1 MLKKGVQER
10 YTQNGEALR
19 RYDGFLHHMLQA
31 DVNRLGEM
39 QSRWANL
46 SRQLQQ
52 LDGRFR
58 IARNQIPDDGSME
71 VLKETTPMTRQD
83 DYYGGTSSG
92 SGSNSRLDS
101 GSAHK
106 PALSRTGSRSPVT
119 EMHRTIRRQ
128 SSTVSQGAP
137 GEKPRWDVG
146 TRPPPVPNV
155 PAMYQTPSSRRLSTF
170 GPRPPA
176 PRSPTPS
183 SSSVTSGSRI
193 SVPGSRIPVR
203 SPTTFTGTRSELVVP
218 SLSSTNSN
226 DNILAGASR
235 RQTLGPDSYLT
246 PTRPRASA
254 PFSIPRSTTPSL
266 APRAASYGATLG
278 PGARSEPRRT
288 LGRNPP
294 SSFRSTTPTP
304 SRPSS
309 RMSTSSFLVS
319 TAALHPFEPS
329 KYDLLDQEVQ
339 KVIQSTE
346 FKLFVAR
353 LDVPLKRGQM
363 KRDDE
368 EWKGEFAFGA
378 GERSS
383 SVKLLKLVGRA
394 MDGGN
399 VRMKVMC
406 RVAGAWQE
414 LSAVLR
420 DRMARAPAQSP

>member
-1 MLKKGVQER
+1 
-10 YTQNGEALR
+10 
-19 RYDGFLHHMLQA
+19 
-31 DVNRLGEM
+31 M
-39 QSRWANL
+39 QSRWADL

-52 LDGRFR
+52 LDRRFR
-58 IARNQIPDDGSME
+58 TAKPQNADEDEAVELLKDGKSS
-71 VLKETTPMTRQD
+71 MTRQG
-83 DYYGGTSSG
+83 DYFGGA
-92 SGSNSRLDS
+92 SNGRLDPD
-101 GSAHK
+101 SALGHSK
-106 PALSRTGSRSPVT
+106 PALSRVGSRSPVA
-119 EMHRTIRRQ
+119 EMARTTRRQ
-128 SSTVSQGAP
+128 SSTISQGAN

-183 SSSVTSGSRI
+183 SSSITSSSRI

-203 SPTTFTGTRSELVVP
+203 SPPPTGTRSELVVP
-218 SLSSTNSN
+218 SFTSSNSHES
-226 DNILAGASR
+226 LMAGTSR

-246 PTRPRASA
+246 PTRPRQSV
-254 PFSIPRSTTPSL
+254 PFSLPRSTTPSL
-266 APRAASYGATLG
+266 APRSTSYGATLG
-278 PGARSEPRRT
+278 PGVRSEPRRT

-309 RMSTSSFLVS
+309 RMSASSFLVS
-319 TAALHPFEPS
+319 PAALHPFEPS
-329 KYDLLDQEVQ
+329 KYDLLDQEVHRVMQ
-339 KVIQSTE
+339 ATE
-346 FKLFVAR
+346 FNLFVAR
-353 LDVPLKRGQM
+353 LDPALKRGQR

-368 EWKGEFAFGA
+368 EWKGEFVFGA

-394 MDGGN
+394 MDGGQ
-399 VRMKVMC
+399 VRTKVMC

-414 LSAVLR
+414 LSAVLK
-420 DRMARAPAQSP
+420 DRMARAPQSP

>member
-1 MLKKGVQER
+1 
-10 YTQNGEALR
+10 
-19 RYDGFLHHMLQA
+19 
-31 DVNRLGEM
+31 M
-39 QSRWANL
+39 QSRWATL

-58 IARNQIPDDGSME
+58 IARNQVPDDGSME

-83 DYYGGTSSG
+83 EYYGGTSSG
-92 SGSNSRLDS
+92 SGSNGRLDP

-128 SSTVSQGAP
+128 SSIVSQGAP
-137 GEKPRWDVG
+137 GEKPRWDIG

-155 PAMYQTPSSRRLSTF
+155 PAMHQTPSSRRLSTF
-170 GPRPPA
+170 GPKPPA

-203 SPTTFTGTRSELVVP
+203 SPTATGTRSELLVP
-218 SLSSTNSN
+218 SFPSSNSN
-226 DNILAGASR
+226 ENILAGTSR

-246 PTRPRASA
+246 PTRPRASV
-254 PFSIPRSTTPSL
+254 PFSLPRSTTPSL

-278 PGARSEPRRT
+278 PGVRSEPRRT

-309 RMSTSSFLVS
+309 RMSASSFLVS
-319 TAALHPFEPS
+319 TAALNPFEPS

-339 KVIQSTE
+339 KVLQSTE

-353 LDVPLKRGQM
+353 LDAPLKRGQR

-368 EWKGEFAFGA
+368 EWKGEFVFGA

>member
-1 MLKKGVQER
+1 
-10 YTQNGEALR
+10 
-19 RYDGFLHHMLQA
+19 
-31 DVNRLGEM
+31 M
-39 QSRWANL
+39 QSRWADL
-46 SRQLQQ
+46 SRRLQQ

-58 IARNQIPDDGSME
+58 DARSQDPRDNGAME
-71 VLKETTPMTRQD
+71 MLQDHVPSTIQQD
-83 DYYGGTSSG
+83 DYFGGA
-92 SGSNSRLDS
+92 SNGRLDPDFALGHS
-101 GSAHK
+101 K
-106 PALSRTGSRSPVT
+106 PALSRTGSRSPVA
-119 EMHRTIRRQ
+119 EMTRTIKRQ
-128 SSTVSQGAP
+128 SSIVSQGAI
-137 GEKPRWDVG
+137 GEKPRWDIG

-155 PAMYQTPSSRRLSTF
+155 PTMYQTPSSRRLSTL
-170 GPRPPA
+170 GPRPSA

-203 SPTTFTGTRSELVVP
+203 SPPPTGTWSELVVP
-218 SLSSTNSN
+218 SFTSSNSHES
-226 DNILAGASR
+226 LMAGTSR

-246 PTRPRASA
+246 PTRPRQSA
-254 PFSIPRSTTPSL
+254 PFSLPRSTTPSL
-266 APRAASYGATLG
+266 APRSTSYGATLG
-278 PGARSEPRRT
+278 PGIRSEPRRT

-309 RMSTSSFLVS
+309 RMSASSFLVS
-319 TAALHPFEPS
+319 AAALKPFEAS

-339 KVIQSTE
+339 DVIQATD
-346 FKLFVAR
+346 FKLMVAR
-353 LDVPLKRGQM
+353 LDPALKKGQR

-368 EWKGEFAFGA
+368 EWKGEFVFGA

-383 SVKLLKLVGRA
+383 SVKLLRLVGRA
-394 MDGGN
+394 MDGGQ

-420 DRMARAPAQSP
+420 DRMARAPKSP